1 VTANNDAYIVSVKSA
16 GVVLK
21 IAQATAVMSE
31 QATLDASRSVVGY
44 REGFPTGNATFIAA
58 VQAAGNQLRID
69 RANAE
74 MAKQSA
80 IMVAADLIRAQ
91 GEKPT

>member
-1 VTANNDAYIVSVKSA
+1 MTANNDTYIASVKAA
-16 GVVLK
+16 GVQQK
-21 IAQATAVMSE
+21 ISQATAIMSE

-44 REGFPTGNATFIAA
+44 REGFPTGNATYVAA
-58 VQAAGNQLRID
+58 CQAAAAQLRID